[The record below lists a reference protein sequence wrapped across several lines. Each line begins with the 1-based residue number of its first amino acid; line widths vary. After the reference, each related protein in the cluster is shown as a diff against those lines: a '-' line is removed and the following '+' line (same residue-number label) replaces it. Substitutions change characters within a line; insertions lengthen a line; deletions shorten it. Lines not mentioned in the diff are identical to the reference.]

1 MIINDKRALAYIVT
15 IDEIRPIPNY
25 DRVEHART
33 NGWWCVTRLN
43 ELKVGDK
50 AVYFEVDSKV
60 PADDE
65 RFSFLEAKHYKIK
78 TQKMCGVFSQGLLM
92 PVTLFPELADMEVGT
107 DVTDILKVTY
117 SVIEDNTRKSKNGDP
132 DAKYK
137 SMAQRHQKIF
147 KKPIVRKI
155 MKHKLGRKIMFLFFG
170 KKKDKPLSFPTH
182 FPFVHKTDE
191 ERCLIGDTKV
201 QTNNGVL
208 KIADIVNKELP
219 VEVLSYN
226 EKTKTVEYKPIISY
240 QKFAK
245 KEDEDL
251 IEIKYPYRFGNQKTN
266 TIRCTPDHK
275 FYNGLTYVRADEI
288 HQGDKIFIH
297 HHCYDD
303 YVIQVVFGMLLGDS
317 SIYYDKRSGSNNIRI
332 QTSQGE
338 KQLDYLK
345 MKQSLFGEQFFKIY
359 KCKSG
364 YCDNVVYKGCLSA
377 DYNISKAVLENC
389 FINNKKTITPT
400 MLKYITP
407 LSLAIWYMDD
417 GNLKHKYDS
426 CSPSIIISTCGFS
439 KNENELLID
448 MLRNNFGIECNLR
461 REKNKYWS
469 IYITTEGTKK
479 FLKLITQY
487 IPPCMRYKTLQEY
500 ENDYFSIQD
509 LRYKKQ
515 ERLMPIPVISIKK
528 YKGIRRY
535 KTVFDIE
542 VKDNHN
548 FFANN
553 ILTHN
558 CENMPWVLGYERPLI
573 VTEKLDGCL
582 DRDVSVVTDAGS
594 FKISEIVNKKLPVN
608 VLTYNSNL
616 NICEYKPIV
625 DYHKW
630 ERVSDMYDIVV
641 SQQGYKCGNKPKHI
655 HCTSEH
661 SFYVG
666 NNQYIKAKDLK
677 NTDIIYHRY
686 EIIDTLVKEILLGI
700 LLGDASLSSKYG
712 VINGGVDFSHSI
724 KQKDYFNE
732 IKRLLGQNISI
743 DTTKSGYNS
752 EMLRG
757 HFYTNS
763 EFKELSNKICVR
775 NHKKY
780 VTQEWA
786 NELTP
791 ISLAF
796 WYMDDG
802 TISNADSKLSRP
814 TISIATNG
822 FSYEECENLKRALST
837 KFNIESDIKMGES
850 YKGNTL
856 YMNTMNTAKFASLIA
871 PYICDGMKYKLPK
884 SMRNIKYCLGD
895 YIASNGSS
903 ITPTK
908 IISVRKIDNY
918 NRKYVFDLTVKD
930 NHNYFANG
938 ILTHNTSS
946 TYILERKGKKKFEF
960 YVLSRNVRQKTPD
973 QKCYHDKNIYWDM
986 AIKNNIEQRL
996 KEYLIANPDLK
1007 YVCIQGESV
1016 GSVQGNP
1023 LKLNED
1029 ELYVFNFIR
1038 SDVGRLSSIDGK
1050 EIIESWGMK
1059 FVPILET
1066 EYYVPTDMETF
1077 KEYATA
1083 KSVVNPNVLREG
1095 IVLRDPTNDFSFK
1108 NVSRE
1113 YLLKHG
1119 G

>member
-60 PADDE
+60 PSDDE

-78 TQKMCGVFSQGLLM
+78 TQKMCKVFSQGLLM
-92 PVTLFPELADMEVGT
+92 PITLFPELADMEVGT

-117 SVIEDNTRKSKNGDP
+117 SVVEDNTRKSKNGDP

-208 KIADIVNKELP
+208 RIADIVNKELP

-275 FYNGLTYVRADEI
+275 FYNGSTYVRADEI

-573 VTEKLDGCL
+573 VTEKLDG
-582 DRDVSVVTDAGS
+582 
-594 FKISEIVNKKLPVN
+594 
-608 VLTYNSNL
+608 
-616 NICEYKPIV
+616 
-625 DYHKW
+625 
-630 ERVSDMYDIVV
+630 
-641 SQQGYKCGNKPKHI
+641 
-655 HCTSEH
+655 
-661 SFYVG
+661 
-666 NNQYIKAKDLK
+666 
-677 NTDIIYHRY
+677 
-686 EIIDTLVKEILLGI
+686 
-700 LLGDASLSSKYG
+700 
-712 VINGGVDFSHSI
+712 
-724 KQKDYFNE
+724 
-732 IKRLLGQNISI
+732 
-743 DTTKSGYNS
+743 
-752 EMLRG
+752 
-757 HFYTNS
+757 
-763 EFKELSNKICVR
+763 
-775 NHKKY
+775 
-780 VTQEWA
+780 
-786 NELTP
+786 
-791 ISLAF
+791 
-796 WYMDDG
+796 
-802 TISNADSKLSRP
+802 
-814 TISIATNG
+814 
-822 FSYEECENLKRALST
+822 
-837 KFNIESDIKMGES
+837 
-850 YKGNTL
+850 
-856 YMNTMNTAKFASLIA
+856 
-871 PYICDGMKYKLPK
+871 
-884 SMRNIKYCLGD
+884 
-895 YIASNGSS
+895 
-903 ITPTK
+903 
-908 IISVRKIDNY
+908 
-918 NRKYVFDLTVKD
+918 
-930 NHNYFANG
+930 
-938 ILTHNTSS
+938 TSS

-986 AIKNNIEQRL
+986 AIKNNIEQHL
-996 KEYLIANPDLK
+996 KEYLVANPDLK
-1007 YVCIQGESV
+1007 YVCIQGGV
-1016 GSVQGNP
+1016 
-1023 LKLNED
+1023 
-1029 ELYVFNFIR
+1029 R
-1038 SDVGRLSSIDGK
+1038 
-1050 EIIESWGMK
+1050 W
-1059 FVPILET
+1059 
-1066 EYYVPTDMETF
+1066 
-1077 KEYATA
+1077 
-1083 KSVVNPNVLREG
+1083 
-1095 IVLRDPTNDFSFK
+1095 
-1108 NVSRE
+1108 
-1113 YLLKHG
+1113 
-1119 G
+1119 